1 MPLLLYCMIE
11 AELQRSSVS
20 HGVQGAAVEQV
31 CDSGLCCFYSHI
43 DQLASDSASVKD
55 SALRFHHVVSSV
67 FAQAAVVPFRFP
79 TLVADV
85 NEFTSHLREHA
96 AEYRDALV
104 RLRGMVQMEVRIST
118 APPSAVRESGTQYLR
133 NRQERYAQLHD
144 AAYQVRNRAQS
155 ILGDWRERDTNQGL
169 RCYALVPRPQVKKF
183 QEMLRSV
190 EAPKGAQVTATGPW
204 PATEFIKP
212 EEK

>member
-1 MPLLLYCMIE
+1 MPLLPYCMIE
-11 AELQRSSVS
+11 AELQLSPVS

-31 CDSGLCCFYSHI
+31 CDAGVCCFYSRI
-43 DQLASDSASVKD
+43 EQLVSDSASIKD
-55 SALRFHHVVSSV
+55 SALRFHKVVSSV

-85 NEFTSHLREHA
+85 DELTSHLREHA
-96 AEYRDALV
+96 AEHRDALV

-118 APPSAVRESGTQYLR
+118 APPGAARESGTQYLR
-133 NRQERYAQLHD
+133 DRQERHSRLHD
-144 AAYQVRNRAQS
+144 AAHNIRNRTQS
-155 ILGDWRERDTNQGL
+155 ILADWRERDTNKGVH
-169 RCYALVPRPQVKKF
+169 CYALVPRDQVMKF

-190 EAPKGAQVTATGPW
+190 EAPNGLQVTVTGPW

-212 EEK
+212 EAK